1 MKIQLSYESSPGTLM
16 ATDRIHPFWEARVVT
31 EAGGPISMV
40 QAGRGSTPEEAIGS
54 LILGLKDGPLVT
66 VEIPVK
72 LGTRVEIHDKPPD
85 ATAMLRLACPICGGP
100 KSLTSYGIYHCPQ
113 CEPCR

>member
-31 EAGGPISMV
+31 ETGGPISMV

-54 LILGLKDGPLVT
+54 LILSLKDGPLVT
-66 VEIPVK
+66 VEVPTSP
-72 LGTRVEIHDKPPD
+72 GRTTRVEQQPPD
-85 ATAMLRLACPICGGP
+85 LSPIKKCDSCGGEKFHRYATGEVYCHHCGA
-100 KSLTSYGIYHCPQ
+100 KSS
-113 CEPCR
+113 